1 MTASVAFVFPGQGS
15 QYVGMGRAL
24 AEAFPVARET
34 LAEADEALAR
44 SLTALLFEGSEEELR
59 LTWNTQPAIL
69 AVSMACLRVL
79 EQETGLRPAAG
90 AGHSLGEYSALVA
103 AGALGY
109 ADALRV
115 VEQRGRFMQEAVPV
129 GTGSMAAILG
139 LEADQVR
146 SLCEGL
152 SRSGAVVE
160 LANDNSP
167 GQVVI
172 SGHAAAVDQA
182 TRSAKEAGAKRA
194 VPLPVSA
201 PFHCSLMVPAGER
214 LAAVLESVPIA
225 ETRYPVVA
233 NVDARPHGSAAQ
245 VRDRLV
251 RQVSSPVRW
260 QDCVRALGELGVNRF
275 VEVGPKNVLA
285 GLIRRIL
292 PEAAVANVEDPKSLE
307 AAGAILAGGAQ

>member
-1 MTASVAFVFPGQGS
+1 MSSSVAFVFPGQGS
-15 QYVGMGRAL
+15 QYVGMGRAM
-24 AEAFPVARET
+24 ADAFPAARAA
-34 LAEADEALAR
+34 LAEADESLGR
-44 SLTALLFEGSEEELR
+44 PLTALLFEGPEEELR

-69 AVSMACLRVL
+69 AVSIACQRVL
-79 EQETGLRPAAG
+79 EQEAGLRPAAS

-129 GTGSMAAILG
+129 GTGAMAAVLG
-139 LEADQVR
+139 LDTGQVR
-146 SLCEGL
+146 SLCLGL

-160 LANDNSP
+160 LANDNCP
-167 GQVVI
+167 GQAVI
-172 SGHAAAVDQA
+172 SGHAAAVEEA
-182 TRSAKEAGAKRA
+182 CRRAKEAGAKRA

-201 PFHCSLMVPAGER
+201 PFHCSLMAPAGER
-214 LAAVLESVPIA
+214 LAAVLEAVPLA
-225 ETRYPVVA
+225 APGYPVVA
-233 NVDARPHGSAAQ
+233 NVDARPHGGPAQ

-251 RQVSSPVRW
+251 RQVSQPVRW
-260 QDCVRALGELGVNRF
+260 QDCVRALGELGVTRF

-307 AAGAILAGGAQ
+307 GARAILAGGAQ

>member
-1 MTASVAFVFPGQGS
+1 MPASVAFVFPGQGS

-24 AEAFPVARET
+24 AEAFPAAQKT
-34 LAEADEALAR
+34 LAEADAALGR
-44 SLTALLFEGSEEELR
+44 PLTALLFEGTEEELR

-69 AVSMACLRVL
+69 AVSVACLRVL
-79 EQETGLRPAAG
+79 EQETGLRPAAS

-129 GTGSMAAILG
+129 GTGAMAAVLG
-139 LEADQVR
+139 LETDQVR

-152 SRSGAVVE
+152 SHPGAVVE

-167 GQVVI
+167 GQAVI
-172 SGHAAAVDQA
+172 SGHAAAVEEA
-182 TRSAKEAGAKRA
+182 SRRAKEAGAKRA

-214 LAAVLESVPIA
+214 LAGVLDAVSIGEP
-225 ETRYPVVA
+225 RYPVVA
-233 NVDARPHGSAAQ
+233 NVDARPHAGPAQ

-251 RQVSSPVRW
+251 RQVSQPVRW
-260 QDCVRALGELGVNRF
+260 QDCVRVLGKLGVTRF

-292 PEAAVANVEDPKSLE
+292 PEAAVANVEDPRSLE
-307 AAGAILAGGAQ
+307 AARAVLEGGGQ